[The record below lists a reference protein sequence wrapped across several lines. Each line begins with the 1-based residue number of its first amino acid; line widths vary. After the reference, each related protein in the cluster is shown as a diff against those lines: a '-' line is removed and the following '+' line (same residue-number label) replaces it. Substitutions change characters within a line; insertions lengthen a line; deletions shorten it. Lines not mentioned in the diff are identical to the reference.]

1 MTMESNRPIK
11 SAVIAVCTTLP
22 VLSANAFDPLNPIPD
37 PIEKGSITI
46 ELEQIATGV
55 VSPNYL
61 TGSGD
66 GSVLLFVVQQ
76 PGQIGIIEN
85 GTRLPTPFLDVSD
98 RMPALGCL
106 D

>member
-1 MTMESNRPIK
+1 MTMESNRLIK

-46 ELEQIATGV
+46 ELEQFATGV

-61 TGSGD
+61 THSGD
-66 GSVLLFVVQQ
+66 GSDRLFGVQQ

-85 GTRLPTPFLDVSD
+85 GAWRPTPFLDVSD
-98 RMPALGCL
+98 RMLALGCL